1 LKLLSDFKTWVAG
14 LALFPVFYFI
24 ADKVFPALLKHY
36 FDRRLE
42 IFRRRL
48 LSRDKAAI
56 ISELMILVFYRDMG
70 DDENRI
76 KARACFKI
84 VQIEQLV

>member
-1 LKLLSDFKTWVAG
+1 
-14 LALFPVFYFI
+14 
-24 ADKVFPALLKHY
+24 
-36 FDRRLE
+36 LE